1 MSIALAFALQPPDFL
16 QFIVVFASTGLA
28 ATFFFPTL
36 LGVYWPRMNK
46 AGCMAGIAGG
56 FLSFLLQYVS
66 FGTRSF
72 GGFDPFVW
80 SMIVSLACVVAASL
94 ATPPG
99 AEGLRERYFPEAQGQ
114 AARPVLRLRAIRHTM
129 GSAPST

>member
-1 MSIALAFALQPPDFL
+1 MRIVRDLYERNLPERLTEKRARYLSYLATFAVAGVALAFALQPPDFL
-16 QFIVVFASTGLA
+16 QFIVVFAGTGLA

-46 AGCMAGIAGG
+46 AGSLAGIAGG

-80 SMIVSLACVVAASL
+80 SMIVSLACVVGGQ
-94 ATPPG
+94 PG
-99 AEGLRERYFPEAQGQ
+99 N
-114 AARPVLRLRAIRHTM
+114 AARR
-129 GSAPST
+129 